1 MLHFLQNLSVW
12 STNKTIMRQLQSFLV
27 IPLLAFSFLLTSL
40 HAQTDETI
48 EETGYAGDH
57 FSLEGALSL
66 FKEAKSIE
74 DFEKAL
80 NKESNKINN
89 LDLNEDGD
97 IDYIRVID
105 HVDGDVHA
113 IVLQVPINENES
125 QDLAVIEIEKTGA
138 ENAILQ
144 IIGDE
149 EVFGESKIVEPF
161 EVEGDDSQG
170 RGPDD
175 VVAFKRIVVNV
186 WLWPSVRFVYGPRYR
201 AWVSPFGWR
210 VYPRWWRPWR
220 PRPFSTFYVGIR
232 PYRTSFRVVNTHRV
246 VRAHNVYVP
255 RRRTSTTVVRKTTVV
270 RTNKGGSAVRRT
282 TTTTRNAKTAGGA
295 KAAKRSTTTTT
306 KVRGRNG
313 ATATKRTTT
322 KAAGVKG
329 KNGAAAGK
337 KRTTTTTKVKSRN
350 GKTAG
355 KKRTSTVRK
364 KRKN

>member
-1 MLHFLQNLSVW
+1 M
-12 STNKTIMRQLQSFLV
+12 
-27 IPLLAFSFLLTSL
+27 
-40 HAQTDETI
+40 
-48 EETGYAGDH
+48 
-57 FSLEGALSL
+57 
-66 FKEAKSIE
+66 E

-220 PRPFSTFYVGIR
+220 PRPFSTFYVGLR
-232 PYRTSFRVVNTHRV
+232 PYRTNFRVVRTHRV

-270 RTNKGGSAVRRT
+270 RTSKGGTAVRRT
-282 TTTTRNAKTAGGA
+282 PATTRKAQGAGGA
-295 KAAKRSTTTTT
+295 KVAKRSTTTTT

-322 KAAGVKG
+322 QAAGVKR

-337 KRTTTTTKVKSRN
+337 KRRTTTTKARSRN

-355 KKRTSTVRK
+355 KKRTTTVRK

>member
-1 MLHFLQNLSVW
+1 
-12 STNKTIMRQLQSFLV
+12 MRQLQSFFV
-27 IPLLAFSFLLTSL
+27 IPILVCSFLVTSI
-40 HAQTDETI
+40 HAQTSETI
-48 EETGYAGDH
+48 EETGFAGDH
-57 FSLEGALSL
+57 FSLEGALGL
-66 FKEAKSIE
+66 FKAAKSVE

-80 NKESNKINN
+80 NKESNKVNN

-97 IDYIRVID
+97 IDYIRVVD
-105 HVDGDVHA
+105 HMDGDVHA
-113 IVLQVPINENES
+113 IVLQVPINETES
-125 QDLAVIEIEKTGA
+125 QDIAVIEIEKTGP

-144 IIGDE
+144 IVGDE
-149 EVFGESKIVEPF
+149 EVYGESTIVEPF
-161 EVEGDDSQG
+161 DIEGDDSGG
-170 RGPDD
+170 RGPGDL
-175 VVAFKRIVVNV
+175 VTFKRVVVNV

-201 AWVSPFGWR
+201 VWVSPFAWR

-220 PRPFSTFYVGIR
+220 PRSFSTFYVGVR

-270 RTNKGGSAVRRT
+270 RNSRGGTAVRRT
-282 TTTTRNAKTAGGA
+282 TTTTSKAKSVGGV

-306 KVRGRNG
+306 KVRSRNG

-322 KAAGVKG
+322 RAAGVKG

-337 KRTTTTTKVKSRN
+337 KRTTTTTKARSRN
-350 GKTAG
+350 GKAAG
-355 KKRTSTVRK
+355 NKRTTTVRK

>member
-1 MLHFLQNLSVW
+1 
-12 STNKTIMRQLQSFLV
+12 MRQLRSFLV

-40 HAQTDETI
+40 HAQTDEAI

-66 FKEAKSIE
+66 FKEAKSME
-74 DFEKAL
+74 EFEKAL

-113 IVLQVPINENES
+113 IVLQVPIDENES

-161 EVEGDDSQG
+161 DIEADDSQG
-170 RGPDD
+170 RGPGE
-175 VVAFKRIVVNV
+175 VVAFKRVVVNV

-201 AWVSPFGWR
+201 VWVSPFGWR
-210 VYPRWWRPWR
+210 VYPRWWKPWR
-220 PRPFSTFYVGIR
+220 PRPFSAFYVGVR
-232 PYRTSFRVVNTHRV
+232 PFRTNFRVVNTHRV

-255 RRRTSTTVVRKTTVV
+255 RRRTSTRVVRKTTVV
-270 RTNKGGSAVRRT
+270 RTSKGGSAVRRT

-295 KAAKRSTTTTT
+295 KAAKRSTTSTT

-313 ATATKRTTT
+313 ATGTKRTTT

-329 KNGAAAGK
+329 KNGAAVGK
-337 KRTTTTTKVKSRN
+337 KRTTTTTKAKSRN

-355 KKRTSTVRK
+355 KKRTTTVRK

>member
-1 MLHFLQNLSVW
+1 M
-12 STNKTIMRQLQSFLV
+12 
-27 IPLLAFSFLLTSL
+27 
-40 HAQTDETI
+40 
-48 EETGYAGDH
+48 
-57 FSLEGALSL
+57 
-66 FKEAKSIE
+66 
-74 DFEKAL
+74 
-80 NKESNKINN
+80 
-89 LDLNEDGD
+89 
-97 IDYIRVID
+97 
-105 HVDGDVHA
+105 HA

-170 RGPDD
+170 RGPDE

-201 AWVSPFGWR
+201 VWVSPFGWR
-210 VYPRWWRPWR
+210 VYPRWWKPWR

-270 RTNKGGSAVRRT
+270 RTSKGGSAVRRT

-322 KAAGVKG
+322 KAGGVKG
-329 KNGAAAGK
+329 KNGAAVGK
-337 KRTTTTTKVKSRN
+337 KRTTTTTKAKSRN

-355 KKRTSTVRK
+355 KKRTTTVRK

>member
-1 MLHFLQNLSVW
+1 
-12 STNKTIMRQLQSFLV
+12 MRQLQSFFV
-27 IPLLAFSFLLTSL
+27 IPLLAFGLLATGAS
-40 HAQTDETI
+40 AQTEETI

-66 FKEAKSIE
+66 FKAAKSME
-74 DFEKAL
+74 DFEQAL
-80 NKESNKINN
+80 NKESNNVNN
-89 LDLNEDGD
+89 LDLNEDGE

-113 IVLQVPINENES
+113 IVLQVPIDEEES

-161 EVEGDDSQG
+161 DVEADDADG

-175 VVAFKRIVVNV
+175 LVAFKRIVVNV

-201 AWVSPFGWR
+201 VWVSPFGWR
-210 VYPRWWRPWR
+210 VYPRWWSPWR
-220 PRPFSTFYVGIR
+220 PRPFSTFYVGLR
-232 PYRTSFRVVNTHRV
+232 PYRTRFHVVSTHRV
-246 VRAHNVYVP
+246 VRAHKVYVP

-270 RTNKGGSAVRRT
+270 RNSKGGGSAVRRT
-282 TTTTRNAKTAGGA
+282 TTTTRSAKTASGA

-313 ATATKRTTT
+313 ATGTKRTTT

-329 KNGAAAGK
+329 KNGAAVGK
-337 KRTTTTTKVKSRN
+337 KRTTTTTKAKSRN

-355 KKRTSTVRK
+355 KKRTTTVRK

>member
-1 MLHFLQNLSVW
+1 M
-12 STNKTIMRQLQSFLV
+12 
-27 IPLLAFSFLLTSL
+27 
-40 HAQTDETI
+40 
-48 EETGYAGDH
+48 
-57 FSLEGALSL
+57 
-66 FKEAKSIE
+66 E

-80 NKESNKINN
+80 NKENNKINN

-113 IVLQVPINENES
+113 IVLQVPISEEES

-149 EVFGESKIVEPF
+149 EVFGKSKIVEPF
-161 EVEGDDSQG
+161 EVEGDDSEG
-170 RGPDD
+170 RGPDE

-220 PRPFSTFYVGIR
+220 PRPFSAFYVGLR
-232 PYRTSFRVVNTHRV
+232 PYRTNFRVVSTHRV

-270 RTNKGGSAVRRT
+270 RTSKGGAAVRRT
-282 TTTTRNAKTAGGA
+282 TSTTQKAQGVAGA
-295 KAAKRSTTTTT
+295 KAAKRSTTTT
-306 KVRGRNG
+306 KVKGRNG

-322 KAAGVKG
+322 QAAGVKR
-329 KNGAAAGK
+329 KNGAAVGK
-337 KRTTTTTKVKSRN
+337 KRTTTTTKARSRN

-355 KKRTSTVRK
+355 KKRTTTVRK

>member
-1 MLHFLQNLSVW
+1 
-12 STNKTIMRQLQSFLV
+12 MRQLQSFLV
-27 IPLLAFSFLLTSL
+27 IPLLVFSFLVTSIQ
-40 HAQTDETI
+40 AQTDEAM

-66 FKEAKSIE
+66 FKAAKSME

-80 NKESNKINN
+80 NKESNQVNN

-105 HVDGDVHA
+105 HMDGDAHA
-113 IVLQVPINENES
+113 IVLQVPVSETES

-161 EVEGDDSQG
+161 DVEADDSQG
-170 RGPDD
+170 RGPGDII
-175 VVAFKRIVVNV
+175 AFKRVVVNV
-186 WLWPSVRFVYGPRYR
+186 WFWPSVRFVYGPRYR
-201 AWVSPFGWR
+201 VWVSPFSWR
-210 VYPRWWRPWR
+210 VYPRGWRPRR
-220 PRPFSTFYVGIR
+220 PRPFSTFYVGLR

-270 RTNKGGSAVRRT
+270 RNSKGGTAVRRT
-282 TTTTRNAKTAGGA
+282 TTTTRKAQGAGGA
-295 KAAKRSTTTTT
+295 KAAKRTTTSTT

-313 ATATKRTTT
+313 GTATKRTTT
-322 KAAGVKG
+322 RAAGAKT
-329 KNGAAAGK
+329 KNGAAVGK
-337 KRTTTTTKVKSRN
+337 RRTTTTTKAKSRN

-355 KKRTSTVRK
+355 KKRTTTVRK

>member
-1 MLHFLQNLSVW
+1 
-12 STNKTIMRQLQSFLV
+12 MRQLQSFLV

>member
-1 MLHFLQNLSVW
+1 
-12 STNKTIMRQLQSFLV
+12 MRQLQSFLV
-27 IPLLAFSFLLTSL
+27 IPLLVFSFLFTSL
-40 HAQTDETI
+40 HAQTDESM

-66 FKEAKSIE
+66 FKEAKSME

-80 NKESNKINN
+80 NKENNKINN

-113 IVLQVPINENES
+113 IVLQVPISEEES

-149 EVFGESKIVEPF
+149 EVFGKSKIVEPF
-161 EVEGDDSQG
+161 EVEGDDSEG
-170 RGPDD
+170 RGPDE

-220 PRPFSTFYVGIR
+220 PRPFSAFYVGLR
-232 PYRTSFRVVNTHRV
+232 PYRTNFRVVSTHRV

-270 RTNKGGSAVRRT
+270 RTSKGGAAVRRT
-282 TTTTRNAKTAGGA
+282 TSTTQKAQGVAGA
-295 KAAKRSTTTTT
+295 KAAKRSTTTT
-306 KVRGRNG
+306 KVKGRNG

-322 KAAGVKG
+322 QAAGVKR
-329 KNGAAAGK
+329 KNGAAVGK
-337 KRTTTTTKVKSRN
+337 KRTTTTTKARSRN

-355 KKRTSTVRK
+355 KKRTTTVRK

>member
-1 MLHFLQNLSVW
+1 
-12 STNKTIMRQLQSFLV
+12 MRQLQSFLV
-27 IPLLAFSFLLTSL
+27 IPLLVFSFLLTSV
-40 HAQTDETI
+40 HAQTDESI
-48 EETGYAGDH
+48 IETGYAGDH

-66 FKEAKSIE
+66 FKKAKSME

-161 EVEGDDSQG
+161 EIEGDDSQG
-170 RGPDD
+170 KGPDEL
-175 VVAFKRIVVNV
+175 VTFKRIVVNV

-210 VYPRWWRPWR
+210 VYPRWWSPWR
-220 PRPFSTFYVGIR
+220 PRPFSTFYVGLR
-232 PYRTSFRVVNTHRV
+232 PYRTNFRVVSTHRV

-270 RTNKGGSAVRRT
+270 RTSKGGTAVRRT
-282 TTTTRNAKTAGGA
+282 TSTTRRKAQGAGGA

-322 KAAGVKG
+322 QAAGVKR

-337 KRTTTTTKVKSRN
+337 KRTTTTTKAKSRN

-355 KKRTSTVRK
+355 KKRTTTVRK